1 MFCRKTCQWKMEVF
15 QKITS
20 AIEKDN
26 AERLSELFAEA
37 DVKQFCKDLKQD
49 DSTLLQ
55 VKIILNI

>member
-1 MFCRKTCQWKMEVF
+1 MELF

-26 AERLSELFAEA
+26 AERLKEVFGEP

-49 DSTLLQ
+49 GSTLLQ
-55 VKIILNI
+55 VKIVLNI